1 LLLIVKYASVIL
13 ESEMRKLTLKP
24 THKAVVAYY
33 DALGQF
39 DKLGVS
45 HETAVRSAFQ
55 TLLQVCAR
63 QFKWTLVP
71 EYQRKGVGQ
80 NRVSIDGAL
89 LDMYRFPHGYWEA
102 KDSQD
107 DLEKD
112 VKRKFEAGY
121 PRDNILF
128 QEPKRAILYQN
139 GRKVLDENIAT
150 PAKLVAVLAQ
160 FLEYLPEDYIA
171 WEEAVGEFKN
181 RVPELAEKL
190 VKLIDTE
197 RKGNPRFVAAF
208 GNFMDLCRSSINPNL
223 SVQAVEEM
231 LIQHLLTERI
241 FRTVFS
247 NPDFARRNVIAVEIE
262 KVISALMSKSF
273 NRDEFLK
280 SLDRFYVAIE
290 RAARTIDDFTQKQ
303 QFLNTVYEKFFQGF
317 SVKVADTHG
326 IVYTPPQIVNF
337 MVKSVEQILEKEF
350 GRTLSDKGV
359 EILDPFVG
367 TGNFI
372 VHIMREM
379 KKTALRYK
387 FENELHCNEVMLL
400 PYYIASMNIEHEY
413 LDLTGEYIPYEG
425 ICLVDTFQLDE
436 PQTDFFTAD
445 NTARVLKQKKA
456 DIFVIIG
463 NPPYNAGQ
471 VNENDNNKNR
481 KYPVIDDR
489 IAKTY
494 KKDSKARLQR
504 KLDDPYVK
512 AIRWASDRIGDNG
525 IVGFVTNSSFVT
537 DLSFDGMRKHLE
549 SDFESIY
556 VLDLGGNVRKNPKLS
571 GTTHNVFG
579 IQVGVSINLFIKKP
593 TKGKSRKAKIRHA
606 SVDEFWRRT
615 EKYRFLEDM
624 NGCQAVEWKTLR
636 RDASY
641 TWLTGG
647 LVVGFDDF
655 VRLAGTVRD
664 RTVERPGAIFETYS
678 LGVSSNRDAV
688 VYGFERQVL
697 LERIQEFCED
707 YNAEMNRY
715 HRKGK
720 PADVDAFV
728 RYDRVKWSETL
739 KRNLVSGVE
748 ATCDP
753 SVVRR
758 SLYRPFTQNI
768 LFYDDTLIDRP
779 GAFNSIFP
787 SPETESENRLLC
799 ASVTAE
805 KPFTCLVTNRTPNL
819 VVTGG
824 FGSATQCFPFYTYN
838 PDGSGRKENITD
850 WSLEQ
855 FRQHYGDK
863 KITKWDIFHYVY
875 AVLHHPTYRERY
887 AANLKRELPRVPYT
901 PDFRAFAKAGKRLME
916 LHVDYES
923 QPEYPL
929 EKIEKKD
936 AKLDLLVE
944 RMKLSKDKTTVI
956 YNDFLSLGGIPL
968 EVFEYR
974 LGNRSA
980 LDWVIDQY
988 RVKSDKRSGIVS
1000 DPNRADDLEYIVRLI
1015 GRVITVSLETMKI
1028 TRSLPD
1034 LGVPTD

>member
-1 LLLIVKYASVIL
+1 
-13 ESEMRKLTLKP
+13 MRKLTLKP

-80 NRVSIDGAL
+80 NRISIDGAL
-89 LDMYRFPHGYWEA
+89 LDIYRFPHGYWEA

-107 DLEKD
+107 DLEKE

-139 GRKVLDENIAT
+139 GRQVLVEDITT
-150 PAKLVAVLAQ
+150 PTKLVAVLAQ
-160 FLEYLPEDYIA
+160 FFEYLPEDYIA

-181 RVPELAEKL
+181 RVPELAGKL
-190 VKLIDTE
+190 VKLIETE

-273 NRDEFLK
+273 NRDELLK

-290 RAARTIDDFTQKQ
+290 KAAHTIDDFAQKQ

-359 EILDPFVG
+359 QILDPFVG

-413 LDLTGEYIPYEG
+413 VDLTGDYIPYEG

-436 PQTDFFTAD
+436 PQTDFFTAE
-445 NTARVLKQKKA
+445 NTARVQKQKKA

-471 VNENDNNKNR
+471 INENDNNKNR
-481 KYPVIDDR
+481 KYQVIDDR

-494 KKDSKARLQR
+494 KRDSNAQLQR

-512 AIRWASDRIGDNG
+512 AIRWASDRIGDMG
-525 IVGFVTNSSFVT
+525 VVALVTNNSFVT
-537 DLSFDGMRKHLE
+537 ELSFDGMRNHLE
-549 SDFESIY
+549 MDFDSIY
-556 VLDLGGNVRKNPKLS
+556 VLDLHGNVRKNPKLS

-579 IQVGVSINLFIKKP
+579 IQVGVSVSLLVRNRK
-593 TKGKSRKAKIRHA
+593 KGKGGRAKVRYLR
-606 SVDEFWRRT
+606 VGELWRRA
-615 EKYRFLEDM
+615 EKYRFLDDA
-624 NGCQAVEWKTLR
+624 NGYLGVKWKPLR
-636 RDASY
+636 PDAEHSWI
-641 TWLTGG
+641 TDG
-647 LVVGFDDF
+647 LASDFPSFCPLARTSETELGVFDK
-655 VRLAGTVRD
+655 
-664 RTVERPGAIFETYS
+664 YS
-678 LGVSSNRDAV
+678 LGVSTNRDSV
-688 VYGFERQVL
+688 VYDFDRERL
-697 LERIQEFCED
+697 LERVEQFCDD
-707 YNAEMNRY
+707 YNAEVARY
-715 HRKGK
+715 QQKTRPK
-720 PADVDAFV
+720 DIDNFV
-728 RYDRVKWSETL
+728 RYDKVKWSERL
-739 KRNLVSGVE
+739 KRLLANGTL
-748 ATCDP
+748 A
-753 SVVRR
+753 SVTSKKIRVC
-758 SLYRPFTQNI
+758 LYRPFTKSE
-768 LFYDDTLIDRP
+768 LFYDEVLVDRP
-779 GAFNSIFP
+779 GAFDTILP
-787 SPETESENRLLC
+787 VTPERRDNLLL
-799 ASVTAE
+799 SVSNIGSS
-805 KPFTCLVTNRTPNL
+805 KPFHCLATNVL
-819 VVTGG
+819 VDLHLVGD
-824 FGSATQCFPFYTYN
+824 TQCFPFYTYN

-850 WSLEQ
+850 WALEQ
-855 FRQHYGDK
+855 FREHYGDK

-936 AKLDLLVE
+936 AKLDLRVE
-944 RMKLSKDKTTVI
+944 KMKLSKDKTAVI

-1000 DPNRADDLEYIVRLI
+1000 DPNRADDPEYIVRLI
-1015 GRVITVSLETMKI
+1015 GQVVTVSLETMKI
-1028 TRSLPD
+1028 TRFLPD

>member
-1 LLLIVKYASVIL
+1 
-13 ESEMRKLTLKP
+13 MRKLTLKP

-71 EYQRKGVGQ
+71 EYQRKGVD
-80 NRVSIDGAL
+80 RDRISIDGAL

-107 DLEKD
+107 DLEKE

-139 GRKVLDENIAT
+139 GRQVLDEEIAT
-150 PAKLVAVLAQ
+150 PTKLVAVLAQ
-160 FLEYLPEDYIA
+160 FFEYLPEDYIA

-197 RKGNPRFVAAF
+197 RKSNPRFVAAF

-273 NRDEFLK
+273 NRDDFLK

-290 RAARTIDDFTQKQ
+290 KAARTIDDFAQKQ

-359 EILDPFVG
+359 QILDPFVG

-436 PQTDFFTAD
+436 PQTDFFTAE

-481 KYPVIDDR
+481 KYQVIEDR

-494 KKDSKARLQR
+494 KKDSRARLQR

-512 AIRWASDRIGDNG
+512 AIRWASDRIGDMG
-525 IVGFVTNSSFVT
+525 VVALVTNNSFVT
-537 DLSFDGMRKHLE
+537 ELSFDGMRNHLE
-549 SDFESIY
+549 SDFDSIY
-556 VLDLGGNVRKNPKLS
+556 VLDLHGNVRKNPKLS

-579 IQVGVSINLFIKKP
+579 IQVGVSVSLLVRNRKK
-593 TKGKSRKAKIRHA
+593 GRGGRAKVRYLR
-606 SVDEFWRRT
+606 VGELWRRA
-615 EKYRFLEDM
+615 EKYRFLD
-624 NGCQAVEWKTLR
+624 
-636 RDASY
+636 DASGY
-641 TWLTGG
+641 SGVKWRLLRPDSEHVWITEG
-647 LVVGFDDF
+647 LATDFRGFCP
-655 VRLAGTVRD
+655 LARASESELGVFD
-664 RTVERPGAIFETYS
+664 TYS
-678 LGVSSNRDAV
+678 LGVSTNRDSV
-688 VYGFERQVL
+688 VYDFDRERL
-697 LERIQEFCED
+697 LERVEQFCED
-707 YNAEMNRY
+707 YNAEVARY
-715 HRKGK
+715 QQKARPKDIDG
-720 PADVDAFV
+720 FV
-728 RYDRVKWSETL
+728 RYDKIKWSRNL
-739 KRNLVSGVE
+739 KRDLR
-748 ATCDP
+748 THKLLDF
-753 SVVRR
+753 RR
-758 SLYRPFTQNI
+758 DCCRVGLYRPFSSRQ
-768 LFYDDTLIDRP
+768 LYFDDIIVDEP
-779 GAFNSIFP
+779 GTNAKFLPNEAAEAANRVICVPSLGGRAAFWSLSSSRI
-787 SPETESENRLLC
+787 
-799 ASVTAE
+799 
-805 KPFTCLVTNRTPNL
+805 PNL
-819 VVTGG
+819 NLV
-824 FGSATQCFPFYTYN
+824 SIDAAQCFPFYTYN

-850 WSLEQ
+850 WALEQ

-936 AKLDLLVE
+936 AKLDFRVE
-944 RMKLSKDKTTVI
+944 RMKLSKDKTAVI

-968 EVFEYR
+968 EAFEYR

-980 LDWVIDQY
+980 LDWMIDQY
-988 RVKSDKRSGIVS
+988 RVKSDKRSGIIS
-1000 DPNRADDLEYIVRLI
+1000 DPNRADDPEYIVRLI
-1015 GRVITVSLETMKI
+1015 GQVTTVSLETMKI
-1028 TRSLPD
+1028 VKSLPD

>member
-1 LLLIVKYASVIL
+1 
-13 ESEMRKLTLKP
+13 MRKLTLKP

-39 DKLGVS
+39 DKLGMS

-80 NRVSIDGAL
+80 NRISIDGAL

-107 DLEKD
+107 DLEKE
-112 VKRKFEAGY
+112 VRHKFEAGY

-139 GRKVLDENIAT
+139 GSKVLDEEIAT
-150 PAKLVAVLAQ
+150 PTKLVAVLAQ
-160 FLEYLPEDYIA
+160 FFEFLPEDYIA

-197 RKGNPRFVAAF
+197 RKGNPRFVAAL

-290 RAARTIDDFTQKQ
+290 KAARTIDDFAQKQ

-359 EILDPFVG
+359 QILDPFVG

-387 FENELHCNEVMLL
+387 FKNELHCNEVMLL

-436 PQTDFFTAD
+436 PQTDFFTAE

-481 KYPVIDDR
+481 KYPVMDDR

-537 DLSFDGMRKHLE
+537 DLSFDGMRKHLLK
-549 SDFESIY
+549 DFSGIY
-556 VLDLGGNVRKNPKLS
+556 CLDLKGNVRKDSMRDGIPI
-571 GTTHNVFG
+571 GEQHTVFG
-579 IQVGVSINLFIKKP
+579 LAAMVGIAVTFFVKSKSAKDHRVHYWEVDWLSKREEKFKALELAVSV
-593 TKGKSRKAKIRHA
+593 GGIR
-606 SVDEFWRRT
+606 FRRLYPNAENTWITEGLNSDFGRLIPLRADSKTST
-615 EKYRFLEDM
+615 EKGEVF
-624 NGCQAVEWKTLR
+624 GV
-636 RDASY
+636 
-641 TWLTGG
+641 
-647 LVVGFDDF
+647 FDK
-655 VRLAGTVRD
+655 
-664 RTVERPGAIFETYS
+664 YS
-678 LGVSSNRDAV
+678 LGVSTNRDSV
-688 VYGFERQVL
+688 VYDFDRERL
-697 LERIQEFCED
+697 LERVEQFCED
-707 YNAEMNRY
+707 YNAEVAR
-715 HRKGK
+715 HQQKARPKDIDG
-720 PADVDAFV
+720 FV
-728 RYDRVKWSETL
+728 RYDKIKWSRNL
-739 KRNLVSGVE
+739 KRDLKGQKLLSFSPG
-748 ATCDP
+748 A
-753 SVVRR
+753 VRHCC
-758 SLYRPFTQNI
+758 YRPFA
-768 LFYDDTLIDRP
+768 LKDLYFADTAVDESGTVGSFVP
-779 GAFNSIFP
+779 GEQA
-787 SPETESENRLLC
+787 EQENRLIC
-799 ASVTAE
+799 VSTIGSS
-805 KPFTCLVTNRTPNL
+805 KPFHCLATNTL
-819 VVTGG
+819 ADLHLTGD
-824 FGSATQCFPFYTYN
+824 TQCFPFYTYN

-850 WSLEQ
+850 WALEQ

-887 AANLKRELPRVPYT
+887 AANLKRELPRVPYA

-936 AKLDLLVE
+936 AKLDLRVE

-956 YNDFLSLGGIPL
+956 YNDFFSLGGIPL

-1000 DPNRADDLEYIVRLI
+1000 DPNLADDPEYIVRLI
-1015 GRVITVSLETMKI
+1015 GQVITVSLETMKI

>member
-1 LLLIVKYASVIL
+1 LLLIVKHASVIL

-80 NRVSIDGAL
+80 NRISIDGAL

-107 DLEKD
+107 DLEKE

-139 GRKVLDENIAT
+139 GSKVLDEEIAT

-160 FLEYLPEDYIA
+160 FFEFLPEDYIA

-197 RKGNPRFVAAF
+197 RKGNPRFVAAL

-290 RAARTIDDFTQKQ
+290 KAARTIDDFAQKQ

-359 EILDPFVG
+359 QILDPFVG

-387 FENELHCNEVMLL
+387 FKNELHCNEVMLL

-436 PQTDFFTAD
+436 PQTDFFTAE

-481 KYPVIDDR
+481 KYPVMDDR

-512 AIRWASDRIGDNG
+512 AIRWASDRIGDMG
-525 IVGFVTNSSFVT
+525 VVALVTNNSFVT
-537 DLSFDGMRKHLE
+537 ELSFDGMRNHLE
-549 SDFESIY
+549 SDFDSIY
-556 VLDLGGNVRKNPKLS
+556 VLDLHGNVRKNPKLS

-579 IQVGVSINLFIKKP
+579 IQVGVSVSLLVRNRKRG
-593 TKGKSRKAKIRHA
+593 KGGRAKVRYLR
-606 SVDEFWRRT
+606 VGELWRRA
-615 EKYRFLEDM
+615 EKYRFLDDA
-624 NGCQAVEWKTLR
+624 NGYSGVKWRLLR
-636 RDASY
+636 PDSEHVWI
-641 TWLTGG
+641 TEG
-647 LVVGFDDF
+647 LSTDFRGFCA
-655 VRLAGTVRD
+655 LARVSESDLGVFD
-664 RTVERPGAIFETYS
+664 TYS
-678 LGVSSNRDAV
+678 LGVSTNRDNV
-688 VYGFERQVL
+688 VYDFERERL
-697 LERIQEFCED
+697 LERVEQFCED
-707 YNAEMNRY
+707 YNAEVARY
-715 HRKGK
+715 QQKAK
-720 PADVDAFV
+720 PKDIDGFV
-728 RYDRVKWSETL
+728 RYDKIKWSRNL
-739 KRNLVSGVE
+739 KRDLR
-748 ATCDP
+748 THKLLDF
-753 SVVRR
+753 RR
-758 SLYRPFTQNI
+758 DRLRVGLYRPFSSRQLYFDDIIVDEPGTNAKFLPSEAAEGANRVICVPSLGGRAAFWCLSTQRI
-768 LFYDDTLIDRP
+768 
-779 GAFNSIFP
+779 
-787 SPETESENRLLC
+787 
-799 ASVTAE
+799 
-805 KPFTCLVTNRTPNL
+805 PNL
-819 VVTGG
+819 NLV
-824 FGSATQCFPFYTYN
+824 SIDAAQCFPFYTYK

-850 WSLEQ
+850 WALEQ

-887 AANLKRELPRVPYT
+887 AANLKRELPRVPYA

-1000 DPNRADDLEYIVRLI
+1000 DPNRADDPGYIVRLI
-1015 GRVITVSLETMKI
+1015 GQVITVSLETMKI

>member
-1 LLLIVKYASVIL
+1 LLIVKYASVIL

-45 HETAVRSAFQ
+45 HETAVRSTFQ

-80 NRVSIDGAL
+80 NRISIDGAL

-107 DLEKD
+107 DLEKE
-112 VKRKFEAGY
+112 VRRKFEAGY

-139 GRKVLDENIAT
+139 GRQVLDEEITT
-150 PAKLVAVLAQ
+150 PTKLVAVLAQ
-160 FLEYLPEDYIA
+160 FFEYLPEDYIA

-190 VKLIDTE
+190 VKLIETE

-262 KVISALMSKSF
+262 KVISALTSKSF
-273 NRDEFLK
+273 NRDELLK

-290 RAARTIDDFTQKQ
+290 KAAHTIDDFAQKQ

-359 EILDPFVG
+359 QILDPFVG

-413 LDLTGEYIPYEG
+413 VDLTGDYIPYEG

-436 PQTDFFTAD
+436 PQTDFFTAE

-463 NPPYNAGQ
+463 NPPYNARQ
-471 VNENDNNKNR
+471 ARENDNNRNR
-481 KYPVIDDR
+481 MYPLLDER
-489 IAKTY
+489 ISKTY
-494 KKDSKARLQR
+494 ASDSAATNKNALS
-504 KLDDPYVK
+504 DPYVK
-512 AIRWASDRIGDNG
+512 AIRWAADRIQSSGVIG
-525 IVGFVTNSSFVT
+525 LVTNNSFIEGT
-537 DLSFDGMRKHLE
+537 AFDGMRKQLAE
-549 SDFESIY
+549 DFDLVY
-556 VLDLGGNVRKNPKLS
+556 VLDLGGDVRKNPKLS

-579 IQVGVSINLFIKKP
+579 IQVGVSINLLIRNRRG
-593 TKGKSRKAKIRHA
+593 TRRKTCAIYYARL
-606 SVDEFWRRT
+606 DEFWRRT
-615 EKYRFLEDM
+615 EKYAYLDTKRSCGNIKWKRVHPDERF
-624 NGCQAVEWKTLR
+624 
-636 RDASY
+636 
-641 TWLTGG
+641 TWLTSG
-647 LVVGFDDF
+647 LRDDWS
-655 VRLAGTVRD
+655 
-664 RTVERPGAIFETYS
+664 S
-678 LGVSSNRDAV
+678 LMKLGDNGSPNNSVFHVMSNGVKTNRDAW
-688 VYGFERQVL
+688 VYGFQQSALSELVLRTIDTYNTEVMRWSHRRERQSELNGFVESDERRISWSEGLKNSLRRGVL
-697 LERIQEFCED
+697 L
-707 YNAEMNRY
+707 
-715 HRKGK
+715 K
-720 PADVDAFV
+720 
-728 RYDRVKWSETL
+728 YDDKKLRTSI
-739 KRNLVSGVE
+739 
-748 ATCDP
+748 
-753 SVVRR
+753 
-758 SLYRPFTQNI
+758 YRPFSVEWLYFDEHLNERRYR
-768 LFYDDTLIDRP
+768 LP
-779 GAFNSIFP
+779 SVFP
-787 SPETESENRLLC
+787 LGLERNDNLVICLSGIGS
-799 ASVTAE
+799 S
-805 KPFTCLVTNRTPNL
+805 KPFHCLATNLIPCL
-819 VVTGG
+819 DVLEK
-824 FGSATQCFPFYTYN
+824 TQCFPYYTYN

-850 WSLEQ
+850 WALEQ
-855 FRQHYGDK
+855 FREHYGDK
-863 KITKWDIFHYVY
+863 KITKWDIFYYVY
-875 AVLHHPTYRERY
+875 AVLQHPTYRERY

-901 PDFRAFAKAGKRLME
+901 PDFRAFSKAGKRLME

-923 QPEYPL
+923 QPEYAL

-936 AKLDLLVE
+936 AKLDLRVE
-944 RMKLSKDKTTVI
+944 RMKLSKDKTAVI
-956 YNDFLSLGGIPL
+956 YNDFLALGGVPL

-1000 DPNRADDLEYIVRLI
+1000 DPNRADDPEYIVRLI
-1015 GRVITVSLETMKI
+1015 GQVITVSLETMKI
-1028 TRSLPD
+1028 TKSLPD